1 MRLIRYTLK
10 YWLPLAAAISAV
22 CGTIYLAVQQDM
34 RMGLND
40 PQIQMAEDAA
50 HALES
55 GTSPTALMPVGVP
68 QVDIAQSLAPYMI
81 IFDAQGKPLASGA
94 ILHGSVPVPP
104 PGVFDFTRKNQE
116 DRISWQPEPGVR
128 SAVVIVAA
136 KNGQAGF
143 ALAGRGMREVEN
155 RESQLTTLV
164 GAGWSGGLILTFVL
178 VVPFEILPF
187 TRTKA

>member
-128 SAVVIVAA
+128 SAVVIVPPKTA
-136 KNGQAGF
+136 
-143 ALAGRGMREVEN
+143 RP
-155 RESQLTTLV
+155 
-164 GAGWSGGLILTFVL
+164 VL
-178 VVPFEILPF
+178 PLPDAVCARWK
-187 TRTKA
+187 TVKANSPRW